1 LRKHEEN
8 CPTHDLELA
17 AVVHALK
24 IRRHYLIDDR
34 CEIYS
39 DHKSLKYIFTQTNLN
54 LRQHRW
60 LELIKHYDIRINY
73 HPRKANVVAD
83 ALSRKKYC
91 SVIFARRMRLEM
103 CQEIIYLNLAM
114 VNETAMA
121 VEIEPTLEV
130 EIRKAQLQD
139 EKLREIQ
146 QHIKENK
153 TRDFTEDDNRTLW
166 LGKRICVPNQK
177 PIQELILREAHDSAY
192 SIHPGSTKMYKDLK
206 TRYW

>member
-8 CPTHDLELA
+8 YPTHDLELA